1 MTTMKYRLD
10 RRAALGLIGGAGAS
24 VLIPLPGRSVN
35 AQTLDKVSYQ
45 TNWRAQ
51 AEHGGFYQAV
61 AAGIYRKYGIDADI
75 RMGGPQQNPSQLL
88 LGGRVDM
95 IMSNSFEA
103 INYARENIPF
113 MCIASIFQKDPQVI
127 ISHPGVGHDTLAAL
141 KGKPIL
147 VGAGGRTSF
156 WPFLRAKFGFTDE
169 QVRPYTFNIQP
180 FLADKQMSQQG
191 FLSSEPYAIREA
203 GVNPVVHLI
212 ADAGFDNYNT
222 TINISNKMVAEK
234 KDLVQ
239 RFVNA
244 TAEGW
249 AEYMKGGPG
258 IAAANTL
265 IKTANP
271 DMTDDKIAYAI
282 RVMNEKGIVMSGD
295 ATTLG
300 IGAMTEARWTKFYNE
315 MAAAGAFPTGIDVK
329 KAFSLEFVNKGVGR
343 A

>member
-1 MTTMKYRLD
+1 MSMTKYRID
-10 RRAALGLIGGAGAS
+10 RRKTLGLLGSSAAVALVTVPGARVS
-24 VLIPLPGRSVN
+24 

-51 AEHGGFYQAV
+51 AEHGGFYLAV
-61 AAGIYRKYGIDADI
+61 TNGIYKKYGLDCEV

-103 INYARENIPF
+103 INYVKENLPF
-113 MCIASIFQKDPQVI
+113 MCIGSIFQKDPQVL
-127 ISHPGVGHDTLAAL
+127 ISHPGVGNDTLAAL

-147 VGAGGRTSF
+147 VGAGGRVSY

-169 QVRPYTFNIQP
+169 QIRPYTFNMAP
-180 FLADKQMSQQG
+180 FLADKTLSQQG
-191 FLSSEPYAIREA
+191 FLSSEPYAIMQA
-203 GVNPVVHLI
+203 GVNPVVHLL

-222 TINISNKMVAEK
+222 TINISRKMVDEK

-239 RFVNA
+239 RFVSA
-244 TAEGW
+244 SLEGW
-249 AEYMKGGPG
+249 AEYMKAGPS
-258 IAAANTL
+258 IEAANAA
-265 IKTANP
+265 IKKDNP

-282 RVMNEKGIVMSGD
+282 KVMNEKGIVRSGD
-295 ATTLG
+295 ALKLG
-300 IGAMTEARWTKFYNE
+300 IGAMTDERWKRFYDT
-315 MAAAGAFPTGIDVK
+315 MVAAGAFTAGLDVS
-329 KAFSLEFVNKGVGR
+329 KAYSLAFVNKGIG